1 MKTVLDNLKGKLIV
15 SCQALDNEPLHSPF
29 IMSRMAVAAEEGGAE
44 GIRANSVADIAAI
57 KQLVSLPV
65 IGIIKRDY
73 PDSEVFITA
82 TMKEVDELMSV
93 GPELI
98 ALDATARPRPGGQRL
113 DALVAEIRAKYPS
126 VLLMADIST
135 AEEALT
141 AQSLGFDCVGT
152 TLYGYT
158 AETEGHALPE
168 NDCGFLRDVLAAVNI
183 PVVAEGTLKPRRWR
197 PGALNWAR
205 IPWWLAA
212 RLLVLSKLRHA
223 LRRPS
228 KPEVFILNKKPAS
241 AGFTGLFEINGHLLR
256 NRKPAGGLHA
266 AIDIIG
272 KARRLRHSH
281 AEQLIVAEAYVE
293 GCEGAIKAHCFEHQ
307 TFIAGTED
315 ILQFATHLDQRLIA
329 DLRILIADGNLL
341 QRRGHGAIDLSKFD
355 AIFFTCRN
363 MHDFPLRKLVIKQH
377 HQRIGAIVDGNH
389 IDPVFH

>member
-113 DALVAEIRAKYPS
+113 DALVAEIRAKYSS

-183 PVVAEGTLKPRRWR
+183 PVVAEGNVETPT
-197 PGALNWAR
+197 
-205 IPWWLAA
+205 LAA
-212 RLLVLSKLRHA
+212 RCLELGAHTVVVGGA
-223 LRRPS
+223 ITRPQQITAR
-228 KPEVFILNKKPAS
+228 F
-241 AGFTGLFEINGHLLR
+241 
-256 NRKPAGGLHA
+256 A
-266 AIDIIG
+266 A
-272 KARRLRHSH
+272 
-281 AEQLIVAEAYVE
+281 
-293 GCEGAIKAHCFEHQ
+293 AIKA
-307 TFIAGTED
+307 
-315 ILQFATHLDQRLIA
+315 
-329 DLRILIADGNLL
+329 
-341 QRRGHGAIDLSKFD
+341 
-355 AIFFTCRN
+355 
-363 MHDFPLRKLVIKQH
+363 
-377 HQRIGAIVDGNH
+377 
-389 IDPVFH
+389 

>member
-168 NDCGFLRDVLAAVNI
+168 NDCRFLRDVLAAVNI
-183 PVVAEGTLKPRRWR
+183 PVVAEGNVETPT
-197 PGALNWAR
+197 
-205 IPWWLAA
+205 LAA
-212 RLLVLSKLRHA
+212 RCLELGAHTVVVGGA
-223 LRRPS
+223 ITRPQQITAR
-228 KPEVFILNKKPAS
+228 F
-241 AGFTGLFEINGHLLR
+241 
-256 NRKPAGGLHA
+256 A
-266 AIDIIG
+266 A
-272 KARRLRHSH
+272 
-281 AEQLIVAEAYVE
+281 
-293 GCEGAIKAHCFEHQ
+293 AIKA
-307 TFIAGTED
+307 
-315 ILQFATHLDQRLIA
+315 
-329 DLRILIADGNLL
+329 
-341 QRRGHGAIDLSKFD
+341 
-355 AIFFTCRN
+355 
-363 MHDFPLRKLVIKQH
+363 
-377 HQRIGAIVDGNH
+377 
-389 IDPVFH
+389 

>member
-135 AEEALT
+135 AGEALT

-158 AETEGHALPE
+158 AETEGNALPE

-183 PVVAEGTLKPRRWR
+183 PVVAEGNVETPT
-197 PGALNWAR
+197 
-205 IPWWLAA
+205 LAA
-212 RLLVLSKLRHA
+212 RCLELGAHTVVVGGA
-223 LRRPS
+223 ITRPQQITAR
-228 KPEVFILNKKPAS
+228 F
-241 AGFTGLFEINGHLLR
+241 
-256 NRKPAGGLHA
+256 A
-266 AIDIIG
+266 A
-272 KARRLRHSH
+272 
-281 AEQLIVAEAYVE
+281 
-293 GCEGAIKAHCFEHQ
+293 AIKA
-307 TFIAGTED
+307 
-315 ILQFATHLDQRLIA
+315 
-329 DLRILIADGNLL
+329 
-341 QRRGHGAIDLSKFD
+341 
-355 AIFFTCRN
+355 
-363 MHDFPLRKLVIKQH
+363 
-377 HQRIGAIVDGNH
+377 
-389 IDPVFH
+389 

>member
-73 PDSEVFITA
+73 PDSEVFITT

-183 PVVAEGTLKPRRWR
+183 PVVAEGNVETPT
-197 PGALNWAR
+197 
-205 IPWWLAA
+205 LAA
-212 RLLVLSKLRHA
+212 RCLELGAHTVVVGGA
-223 LRRPS
+223 ITRPQQITAR
-228 KPEVFILNKKPAS
+228 F
-241 AGFTGLFEINGHLLR
+241 
-256 NRKPAGGLHA
+256 A
-266 AIDIIG
+266 A
-272 KARRLRHSH
+272 
-281 AEQLIVAEAYVE
+281 
-293 GCEGAIKAHCFEHQ
+293 AIKA
-307 TFIAGTED
+307 
-315 ILQFATHLDQRLIA
+315 
-329 DLRILIADGNLL
+329 
-341 QRRGHGAIDLSKFD
+341 
-355 AIFFTCRN
+355 
-363 MHDFPLRKLVIKQH
+363 
-377 HQRIGAIVDGNH
+377 
-389 IDPVFH
+389 

>member
-98 ALDATARPRPGGQRL
+98 AFDATARPRPGGQRL

-183 PVVAEGTLKPRRWR
+183 PVVAEGNVETP
-197 PGALNWAR
+197 A
-205 IPWWLAA
+205 LAA
-212 RLLVLSKLRHA
+212 RCLELGAHTVVVGGA
-223 LRRPS
+223 ITRPQQITAR
-228 KPEVFILNKKPAS
+228 F
-241 AGFTGLFEINGHLLR
+241 
-256 NRKPAGGLHA
+256 A
-266 AIDIIG
+266 A
-272 KARRLRHSH
+272 
-281 AEQLIVAEAYVE
+281 
-293 GCEGAIKAHCFEHQ
+293 AIKA
-307 TFIAGTED
+307 
-315 ILQFATHLDQRLIA
+315 
-329 DLRILIADGNLL
+329 
-341 QRRGHGAIDLSKFD
+341 
-355 AIFFTCRN
+355 
-363 MHDFPLRKLVIKQH
+363 
-377 HQRIGAIVDGNH
+377 
-389 IDPVFH
+389 

>member
-73 PDSEVFITA
+73 QDSEVFITA

-183 PVVAEGTLKPRRWR
+183 PVVAEGNVETPT
-197 PGALNWAR
+197 
-205 IPWWLAA
+205 LAA
-212 RLLVLSKLRHA
+212 RCLELGAHTVVVGGA
-223 LRRPS
+223 ITRPQQITAR
-228 KPEVFILNKKPAS
+228 F
-241 AGFTGLFEINGHLLR
+241 
-256 NRKPAGGLHA
+256 A
-266 AIDIIG
+266 A
-272 KARRLRHSH
+272 
-281 AEQLIVAEAYVE
+281 
-293 GCEGAIKAHCFEHQ
+293 AIKA
-307 TFIAGTED
+307 
-315 ILQFATHLDQRLIA
+315 
-329 DLRILIADGNLL
+329 
-341 QRRGHGAIDLSKFD
+341 
-355 AIFFTCRN
+355 
-363 MHDFPLRKLVIKQH
+363 
-377 HQRIGAIVDGNH
+377 
-389 IDPVFH
+389 

>member
-183 PVVAEGTLKPRRWR
+183 PVVAEGNVETPT
-197 PGALNWAR
+197 
-205 IPWWLAA
+205 LAA
-212 RLLVLSKLRHA
+212 RCLELGAHTVLVGGA
-223 LRRPS
+223 ITRPQQITAR
-228 KPEVFILNKKPAS
+228 F
-241 AGFTGLFEINGHLLR
+241 
-256 NRKPAGGLHA
+256 A
-266 AIDIIG
+266 A
-272 KARRLRHSH
+272 
-281 AEQLIVAEAYVE
+281 
-293 GCEGAIKAHCFEHQ
+293 AIKA
-307 TFIAGTED
+307 
-315 ILQFATHLDQRLIA
+315 
-329 DLRILIADGNLL
+329 
-341 QRRGHGAIDLSKFD
+341 
-355 AIFFTCRN
+355 
-363 MHDFPLRKLVIKQH
+363 
-377 HQRIGAIVDGNH
+377 
-389 IDPVFH
+389 

>member
-168 NDCGFLRDVLAAVNI
+168 NDCGFLRVVLAAVNI
-183 PVVAEGTLKPRRWR
+183 PVVAEGNVETPT
-197 PGALNWAR
+197 
-205 IPWWLAA
+205 LAA
-212 RLLVLSKLRHA
+212 RCLELGAHTVVVGGA
-223 LRRPS
+223 ITRPQQITAR
-228 KPEVFILNKKPAS
+228 F
-241 AGFTGLFEINGHLLR
+241 
-256 NRKPAGGLHA
+256 A
-266 AIDIIG
+266 A
-272 KARRLRHSH
+272 
-281 AEQLIVAEAYVE
+281 
-293 GCEGAIKAHCFEHQ
+293 AIKA
-307 TFIAGTED
+307 
-315 ILQFATHLDQRLIA
+315 
-329 DLRILIADGNLL
+329 
-341 QRRGHGAIDLSKFD
+341 
-355 AIFFTCRN
+355 
-363 MHDFPLRKLVIKQH
+363 
-377 HQRIGAIVDGNH
+377 
-389 IDPVFH
+389 